1 MILNH
6 IWGLY
11 AHPKDEWHDIDDHQ
25 ETVGH
30 SLTHVALM
38 ALIPAVCC
46 YFSAVHIGW
55 QVGRGDP
62 IMLTMSSG
70 VWMASAMYLALMVA
84 VVLLAVLALWMA
96 RTFGANPNMSQTL
109 ELAAYTATPLFMTG
123 FAALYPV
130 MWFIMLVGLVG
141 LAWSIYLLYTGIP
154 ILMHI
159 PEEQGF
165 IYASS
170 MVTCGLVLLVCL
182 MAGTVLVWDWGLGPV
197 FTS

>member
-70 VWMASAMYLALMVA
+70 VWMASAMYLALIVA

>member
-38 ALIPAVCC
+38 ALIPAVCS

-70 VWMASAMYLALMVA
+70 VWMASAMYLALIVA

-96 RTFGANPNMSQTL
+96 RTFGADPNMSQTL

-182 MAGTVLVWDWGLGPV
+182 MAGTVLIWDWGLGPV

>member
-55 QVGRGDP
+55 QVGRSDP